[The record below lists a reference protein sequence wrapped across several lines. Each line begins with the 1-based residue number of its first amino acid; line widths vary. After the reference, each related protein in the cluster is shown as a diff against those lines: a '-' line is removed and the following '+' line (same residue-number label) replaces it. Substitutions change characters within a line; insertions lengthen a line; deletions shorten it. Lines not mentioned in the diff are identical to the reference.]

1 MKAPDKIY
9 FGFCEATH
17 LESYCLEK
25 KGECQ
30 TEYIR
35 KDALLK
41 WLKARMDS
49 AMELY
54 KELDDNAFVTLAD
67 ENREIIKHINE
78 L

>member
-1 MKAPDKIY
+1 MKPDKIY

-30 TEYIR
+30 TEYLR

-41 WLKARMDS
+41 WLDGKMTIEGATEGFIGGYDAALKDVIDR
-49 AMELY
+49 
-54 KELDDNAFVTLAD
+54 
-67 ENREIIKHINE
+67 INSM
-78 L
+78 